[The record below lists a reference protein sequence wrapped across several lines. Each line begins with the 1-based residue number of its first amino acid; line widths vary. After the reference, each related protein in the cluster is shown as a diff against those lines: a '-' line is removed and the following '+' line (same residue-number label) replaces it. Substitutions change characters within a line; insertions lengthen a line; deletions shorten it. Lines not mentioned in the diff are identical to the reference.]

1 MQVIDDIEL
10 SKWYK
15 EIQREGHPD
24 VQDGWFQ
31 LKDIESLVN
40 ILATMAWIG

>member
-1 MQVIDDIEL
+1 MQVTDDIEL

-24 VQDGWFQ
+24 VQAGWFP
-31 LKDIESLVN
+31 LDNIENLVN